1 MKFKTHGILN
11 VRDSH
16 ESAVMEGGVGTGQAQ
31 VVRGHGVEIDEP
43 KGEDIGLE
51 NQFLFSS
58 FMASYLLSIL
68 KS

>member
-31 VVRGHGVEIDEP
+31 VVRGHGVEIDKPEG
-43 KGEDIGLE
+43 KILAWKI
-51 NQFLFSS
+51 S
-58 FMASYLLSIL
+58 FFFHHSWLHTC
-68 KS
+68 